1 MFVGGLSMITIG
13 IEVADAAYDRANI
26 TWGFKTSC
34 MTSTKLIDSLDSWA
48 NRKNVILKL
57 TVCEGTA

>member
-1 MFVGGLSMITIG
+1 MLPLVTLCWVQDGILLMLASGLSMIT
-13 IEVADAAYDRANI
+13 
-26 TWGFKTSC
+26 
-34 MTSTKLIDSLDSWA
+34 IDSLDSWA

>member
-1 MFVGGLSMITIG
+1 MITIG